1 MKNFFST
8 INAIGK
14 SIQIKGQIMLHILLK
29 KVLCDT
35 NYFQDICK
43 EVEAIPESNGEK
55 YYEPYQIPVAIIAD
69 EFLFNSFKDIADF
82 KYITPENYIT
92 ACEKVEL
99 LLIVTSWR
107 GLHNEWRLMGT
118 EGSNANQ
125 IVYEVIKYYR
135 EKGKKIVFYS
145 KEDPPNY
152 QHFLP
157 IARQCDIIF
166 TSAVEKIEAY
176 KRDCGKDKVYLMK
189 FGINPVYHNP
199 IGCRLKKRKNEV
211 IFSGSWVKKYPDRIK
226 EQEMIFDG
234 VLEAGRKLKII
245 DRNFERNNWGFL
257 FPVKFYKYISP
268 SIDHEHLQKVHKF
281 YDWAINMNS
290 VRDSRTMF
298 ANRIYELQAAGNLIL
313 SNESLGVREQF
324 KEVQIVENK
333 EDVIAA
339 LNAFDDEEVYW
350 HQIAGIRRIMK
361 GETTFDRVGELLRN
375 SGYEVCQPVRKVAV
389 LAKELTEEIKK
400 DFEKQTYPHK
410 ILLKLD
416 EEIEKKLDDCDMVAV
431 WDQNSEY
438 GAFYL
443 EDMINAFK
451 YTNCDYI
458 TKDCIIRNGELV
470 AGIEH
475 NYVDCIRNVYATV
488 FWKNAIEC
496 KEILQFASESEHI
509 SVKNGYSIDYFNYH
523 QKG

>member
-14 SIQIKGQIMLHILLK
+14 NIRIKGRIGLHILLK

-35 NYFQDICK
+35 NYFQNIRK

-55 YYEPYQIPVAIIAD
+55 YYVPYQIPVAIIAD
-69 EFLFNSFKDIADF
+69 EFLYNSFKDIADF

-92 ACEKVEL
+92 VCEEVEL
-99 LLIVTSWR
+99 LLIVTAWR
-107 GLHNEWRLMGT
+107 GLHNEWRFMGT

-125 IVYEVIKYYR
+125 IVYEVIRYYR

-176 KRDCGKDKVYLMK
+176 RRDCGNDRVYLMK
-189 FGINPVYHNP
+189 FGVNPVYHNP
-199 IGCRLKKRKNEV
+199 VGCRLKKRKNEV

-234 VLEAGRKLKII
+234 VLDAGRKLKII
-245 DRNFERNNWGFL
+245 DRNFEMDNWGFL
-257 FPVKFYKYISP
+257 FPLKFYRYISP
-268 SIDHEHLQKVHKF
+268 SIDHKHLQKVHKL

-290 VRDSRTMF
+290 VRNSRTMF

-339 LNAFDDEEVYW
+339 LNAFDDEEVYRR
-350 HQIAGIRRIMK
+350 QVAGIRRIMRS
-361 GETTFDRVGELLRN
+361 ETNFDRVGELLQN
-375 SGYEVCQPVRKVAV
+375 SGYEVCQPIRKVAV
-389 LAKELTEEIKK
+389 LAEKITEKIKK

-410 ILLKLD
+410 VLLEMGKD
-416 EEIEKKLDDCDMVAV
+416 VEKKLDECAMVAV
-431 WDQNSEY
+431 WNENSQYE
-438 GAFYL
+438 AFYL
-443 EDMINAFK
+443 EDMVNGFK
-451 YTNCDYI
+451 YTDCAYI
-458 TKDCIIRNGELV
+458 TKDSFISNGELNS
-470 AGIEH
+470 GIEH
-475 NYVDCIRNVYATV
+475 NYVDHIRNVYATV
-488 FWKNAIEC
+488 FWKNAIDYM
-496 KEILQFASESEHI
+496 KIIQMARDSEQI
-509 SVKNGYSIDYFNYH
+509 CAKNGYSIDHFNYY
-523 QKG
+523 QK